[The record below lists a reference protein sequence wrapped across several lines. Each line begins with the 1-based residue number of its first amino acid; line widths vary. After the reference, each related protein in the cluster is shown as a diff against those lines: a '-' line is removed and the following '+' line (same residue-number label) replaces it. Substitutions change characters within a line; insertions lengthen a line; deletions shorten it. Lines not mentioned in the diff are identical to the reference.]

1 MTTTSTTMGQPVQDG
16 LEQCLRRTA
25 GRGLWIVGAWI
36 TVFSLWAFW
45 APISGGVV
53 AQGIVKVEAN
63 RRTITHRDGGTVA
76 RILVREGQTV
86 RKGDVLVELEDVRVD
101 ASVDLLRAQLAADR
115 LRQSRL
121 EAEASG
127 QTSWQVPSNLS
138 NEFSD
143 VKRFAEQA
151 AKERAAF
158 AARQSN
164 LAAQVEGE
172 RRQARDTRTEI
183 EIRMKERENAHT
195 AVRLMREELALNQK
209 LEQEQYVNRARV
221 MAMQRGVS
229 EYESR
234 QFANEAELAQAKQRL
249 GALEA
254 RLRLLQDGLVQ
265 QASEELREL
274 GARIADTEQRLRSS
288 SDDQTRQTVTASE
301 SGRLVNLRVNTP
313 GSALGPREPIVD
325 IVPVDAPLEVEVH
338 LPLDVAAE
346 VQVGTAA
353 ELKLMTADARYDRL
367 LGATVIEVS
376 ADALTDERSGAPFLR
391 ALLQVTPEQA
401 SAVSG
406 VGDRLSMGTL
416 RPGMAAE
423 VYIKTAERTP
433 VGFLLE
439 PITGYFRR
447 AFREH

>member
-36 TVFSLWAFW
+36 TVFSLWALW

>member
-1 MTTTSTTMGQPVQDG
+1 MTTTSTTMGQPMQDG

-36 TVFSLWAFW
+36 TVFTLWAFW

-172 RRQARDTRTEI
+172 RRQVRDTRTEI

-234 QFANEAELAQAKQRL
+234 QFANEAELAQARQRL

-288 SDDQTRQTVTASE
+288 SDDQTRQTVTAPE

-313 GSALGPREPIVD
+313 GSALGAREPIVD

-376 ADALTDERSGAPFLR
+376 ADALTDDRSGAPFLR
-391 ALLQVTPEQA
+391 ALLQVTPEEA

-406 VGDRLSMGTL
+406 VGDRLSLGKL

-433 VGFLLE
+433 IGFLLE

>member
-36 TVFSLWAFW
+36 TVFSLWALW

-288 SDDQTRQTVTASE
+288 SDDQTRQTVTAPE

>member
-1 MTTTSTTMGQPVQDG
+1 MTTTMSVTTPVDLLDQR
-16 LEQCLRRTA
+16 LRNVAR
-25 GRGLWIVGAWI
+25 RGLWIIGAWFAI
-36 TVFSLWAFW
+36 FTAWAVW

-63 RRTITHRDGGTVA
+63 RRTVTHRDGGTVA

-86 RKGDVLVELEDVRVD
+86 RQGDVLIELEDVRVE

-121 EAEASG
+121 EAEVAG
-127 QTSWQVPSNLS
+127 QSAWKVPAALS
-138 NEFSD
+138 AEFAD

-158 AARQSN
+158 VARQSN
-164 LAAQVEGE
+164 LNAQLEGE
-172 RRQARDTRTEI
+172 RRQAQDTRTEI
-183 EIRMKERENAHT
+183 EVRLKERENTNRA
-195 AVRLMREELALNQK
+195 AALMREELALNQK

-254 RLRLLQDGLVQ
+254 RVRGLRDGLVQ
-265 QASEELREL
+265 QASEELREV

-288 SDDQTRQTVTASE
+288 SDDRSRQTVVAPE
-301 SGRLVNLRVNTP
+301 SGRLVNMRVNTA
-313 GSALGPREPIVD
+313 GSALGAREPIVD
-325 IVPVDAPLEVEVH
+325 IVPVDAPLQVEVH
-338 LPLDVAAE
+338 LPLNVAAE
-346 VQVGTAA
+346 VRTGTTA
-353 ELKLMTADARYDRL
+353 ELKLLTAESRYERL
-367 LGATVIEVS
+367 LAARVIEIS
-376 ADALTDERSGAPFLR
+376 ADALTDERSGAPYLR
-391 ALLQVTPEQA
+391 ALLQVTPDDA
-401 SAVSG
+401 GDDAGG
-406 VGDRLSMGTL
+406 VFGRL

-423 VYIKTAERTP
+423 VYIKTTERTP
-433 VGFLLE
+433 MAFLLE
-439 PITGYFRR
+439 PVGGYFRR